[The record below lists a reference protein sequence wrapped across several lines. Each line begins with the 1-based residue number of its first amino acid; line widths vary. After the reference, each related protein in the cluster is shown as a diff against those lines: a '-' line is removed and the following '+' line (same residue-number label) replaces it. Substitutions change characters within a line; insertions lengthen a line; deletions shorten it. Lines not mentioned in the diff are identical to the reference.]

1 MIALYLCADFSEL
14 ADMDKKTIEELQ
26 NMNSAGEDRARL
38 TFLGTGTS
46 QGVPMIGCDC
56 AVCRSSDPRDRRLR
70 SSVLVEYRGLSI
82 LVDAGPDF
90 RFQMLRNNVRH
101 LDAILLTHNHKDHT
115 GGLDD
120 IRAYN
125 LVERHPVN
133 IYCEKYVEDTL
144 RLEYDYAFAEHKYPG
159 SPEWRVHIIDSSGP
173 FTVHSNV
180 NEEVIVWEKGFGYRH
195 FPPESDVDITAEVV
209 PIQGW
214 HLDTRDLSVLGYRF
228 GNIAYLTDIKH
239 IDEGEYEK
247 LKGVEYVTLGCVKIG
262 EHRSH
267 PSLRQCLDFFER
279 VGARES
285 YITHIS
291 HLLPGYEEFD
301 KMLPENVHPAYDGLV
316 IG

>member
-1 MIALYLCADFSEL
+1 MKA
-14 ADMDKKTIEELQ
+14 K
-26 NMNSAGEDRARL
+26 L

-56 AVCRSSDPRDRRLR
+56 PVCSSTDPRDKRLR
-70 SSVLVEYRGLSI
+70 SSVLVEYCGLTI

-90 RFQMLRNNVRH
+90 RYQMLRQGVRH

-120 IRAYN
+120 IRAFN

-133 IYCEKYVEDTL
+133 IYCQQYVVESL
-144 RLEYDYAFAEHKYPG
+144 KKEYSYAFAEQKYPG
-159 SPEWRVHIIDSSGP
+159 SPEWRVHTIDGKTP
-173 FTVHSNV
+173 FQVHSNA
-180 NEEVIVWEKGFGYRH
+180 NEEVLIWEKGFGYRH
-195 FPPESDVDITAEVV
+195 YAPESASDAVATIV

-214 HLDTRDLSVLGYRF
+214 HLSGNELSVLGYRF

-239 IDEGEYEK
+239 IDEEDYEK
-247 LKGVEYVTLGCVKIG
+247 LKGVEYITLGCVKIG

-267 PSLRQCLDFFER
+267 PSLEQCLQFFER

-291 HLLPGYEEFD
+291 HLLPKYEEFARE
-301 KMLPENVHPAYDGLV
+301 LPAHVHPAYDGLV